1 MQTRRGSVLA
11 SLLGM
16 LVMSGIILGV
26 AFFFRGVLSIIRESG
41 NETKK
46 EKFIQGE
53 LFRCHVEDFSSKRLL
68 LSKEDGWEIY
78 KDEFKKDNTLI
89 PISGC
94 EVEEK

>member
-1 MQTRRGSVLA
+1 MKTRRGSILA
-11 SLLGM
+11 SLLAM

-26 AFFFRGVLSIIRESG
+26 AFFFREVLRVMRVSG

-46 EKFIQGE
+46 EQFLKGE
-53 LFRCHVEDFSSKRLL
+53 LFRCHVQDFSSKRLL

>member
-16 LVMSGIILGV
+16 LVMSGLILGV
-26 AFFFRGVLSIIRESG
+26 AFFFREVLRVMRVSG

-46 EKFIQGE
+46 EQFLKGE

-89 PISGC
+89 PISNC
-94 EVEEK
+94 EVEER